1 MALRPTRRLQCQV
14 AVHGCSLLCCP
25 LPQISPAKPVE
36 TKAEKKRREKVEEA
50 RRAAADYKA
59 RQRMLGNIQFIGQ
72 LYIKKMLTER
82 IMHECIV
89 KLLGEVRGA

>member
-1 MALRPTRRLQCQV
+1 M
-14 AVHGCSLLCCP
+14 
-25 LPQISPAKPVE
+25 
-36 TKAEKKRREKVEEA
+36 EEA
-50 RRAAADYKA
+50 RRAAAEYKA

-89 KLLGEVRGA
+89 KLLGEVRPTLFVPSTFSWNLAEPGGPFLEPDQHVAAAPPAAL